1 MLGLSVIILSNLI
14 SNVNSNLAESSAYC
28 SVSQSSR
35 SFPLFLDHH
44 LSWRLLNLETKERRR
59 RLLLGYNFHLGYNE
73 LQVSEEQVWK
83 PALTTQDIHT
93 NLEQDKDDEEVSW
106 KLLIISG
113 RQFL

>member
-1 MLGLSVIILSNLI
+1 M
-14 SNVNSNLAESSAYC
+14 
-28 SVSQSSR
+28 
-35 SFPLFLDHH
+35 
-44 LSWRLLNLETKERRR
+44 
-59 RLLLGYNFHLGYNE
+59 GYNE

-106 KLLIISG
+106 KLPIISG

>member
-1 MLGLSVIILSNLI
+1 M
-14 SNVNSNLAESSAYC
+14 
-28 SVSQSSR
+28 
-35 SFPLFLDHH
+35 
-44 LSWRLLNLETKERRR
+44 
-59 RLLLGYNFHLGYNE
+59 GYNE